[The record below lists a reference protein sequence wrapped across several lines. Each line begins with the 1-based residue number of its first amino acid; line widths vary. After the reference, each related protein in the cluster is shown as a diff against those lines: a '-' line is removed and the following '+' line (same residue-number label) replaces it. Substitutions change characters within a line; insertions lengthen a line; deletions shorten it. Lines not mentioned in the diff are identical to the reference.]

1 MDLNTKFILISTI
14 VVLMVIILANVEL
27 YYNKIHCKYYVD
39 MPKQSMVILPKHSG
53 LNYPVYVYDKSK
65 IKKRDLDYQLGFN
78 SNNYIKKK
86 IPEHVASKIA
96 TPILEITSGIK
107 NLSKTKTPI
116 NSLYSFLGKSDDVI
130 GNANPLT
137 CIDTSNFRMLVNK
150 NDALTEAFFAGGKLF
165 FV

>member
-1 MDLNTKFILISTI
+1 
-14 VVLMVIILANVEL
+14 MVIILANVEL
-27 YYNKIHCKYYVD
+27 YYNKVHCKYYVD
-39 MPKQSMVILPKHSG
+39 TPKPSMVILPKHYSG
-53 LNYPVYVYDKSK
+53 LNYPIYIYDKSK

-107 NLSKTKTPI
+107 NISKTKTPI
-116 NSLYSFLGKSDDVI
+116 NTLYSSVGKSDSVI

-137 CIDTSNFRMLVNK
+137 YTDTSNFRMLVSK

-165 FV
+165 FI